1 MVLVSKDGIL
11 ENDGEKREALRQV
24 LKKYS
29 SDFMKSGEKYIDAEL
44 NNVAVIIIDIEHMTG
59 KAGN

>member
-1 MVLVSKDGIL
+1 MPVTIL
-11 ENDGEKREALRQV
+11 NAMAQTIMLHAML
-24 LKKYS
+24 LKKR
-29 SDFMKSGEKYIDAEL
+29 YIDAEW